1 MIMVTHNP
9 DLECYANRIIY
20 INNGLIEK
28 QILNQCQCQYDPEEY
43 QQKVNAKKIEKLRS
57 QIIYGI

>member
-43 QQKVNAKKIEKLRS
+43 QQKVNAKKMD
-57 QIIYGI
+57 

>member
-20 INNGLIEK
+20 IHNGLIEK
-28 QILNQCQCQYDPEEY
+28 QIINKYQCQYDPDEY
-43 QQKVNAKKIEKLRS
+43 QQKMNAKKIV
-57 QIIYGI
+57 